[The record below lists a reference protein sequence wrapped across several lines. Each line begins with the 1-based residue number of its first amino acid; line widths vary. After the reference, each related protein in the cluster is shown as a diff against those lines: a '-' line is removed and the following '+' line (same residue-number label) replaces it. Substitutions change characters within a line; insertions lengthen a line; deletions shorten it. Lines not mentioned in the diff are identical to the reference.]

1 MEFSVDDNSLSSP
14 TPLSP
19 PQNNKRID
27 SYFTPKE
34 GTRSDSRHFVAR
46 NLFGAKSSGLLPQQQ
61 TDASSLSLPDIPHND
76 LSTPSHSLD
85 ALQLPSG
92 KPPIVPLDSAT
103 EGMDVPTTTSQ
114 TSFDLRS
121 KDMHSLLMI
130 RDQRIK
136 DLEHVELPSLIY
148 LRNFH
153 K

>member
-1 MEFSVDDNSLSSP
+1 MDLSEDDNSLSSP
-14 TPLSP
+14 APLSP

-27 SYFTPKE
+27 SYFAPKE

-46 NLFGAKSSGLLPQQQ
+46 NLFGGKSSGIIPPQQ
-61 TDASSLSLPDIPHND
+61 TDTSSLSLPDIPHND

-85 ALQLPSG
+85 ALQSPSG
-92 KPPIVPLDSAT
+92 KPSIAPLDSMP
-103 EGMDVPTTTSQ
+103 EGTDVPSTTSQ

-136 DLEHVELPSLIY
+136 ELEHVE
-148 LRNFH
+148 
-153 K
+153 

>member
-1 MEFSVDDNSLSSP
+1 MELSEDDNSLSSP

-34 GTRSDSRHFVAR
+34 GTRSDSRHFIAR
-46 NLFGAKSSGLLPQQQ
+46 NLFGTKPSGLPPQQQ
-61 TDASSLSLPDIPHND
+61 TDITSASLADIPQND
-76 LSTPSHSLD
+76 LTTPSHSLD
-85 ALQLPSG
+85 TFQFPPG
-92 KPPIVPLDSAT
+92 KPPIVQPNSMT
-103 EGMDVPTTTSQ
+103 EGMDLPSTTSQ

-136 DLEHVELPSLIY
+136 ELEHV
-148 LRNFH
+148 N
-153 K
+153 